1 MCDPVQT
8 LGRGP
13 ERKLSILG
21 GTDELSRLYSCLTP
35 CDSPPP
41 SNPGAPDQDGQ
52 KKDVCVAMRIVPF
65 LTVLIPDLFFVI

>member
-1 MCDPVQT
+1 MNFPGCIPASHPV
-8 LGRGP
+8 
-13 ERKLSILG
+13 IA
-21 GTDELSRLYSCLTP
+21 
-35 CDSPPP
+35 PPP